1 MKVLAINGSPHKN
14 GCTYT
19 GIKLMAE
26 QLEKEGIEV
35 EILHV
40 GNQVIRGCTA
50 CNSCLRSTERRCVV
64 NDDIVNEV
72 IEKTKVIDGII
83 IGSPVYYS
91 GIAGTMKAFLDRL
104 FYSGANLQYKVGT
117 ALVSLRRSGGV
128 DAFHQMNNYFNLA
141 NVITTPSHYWNVI
154 HGSNAEEV
162 MQDKEGVQI
171 MRTLGQKMAWLMKSL
186 EYSRGHIALP
196 EMEKRV
202 WTNFIR

>member
-1 MKVLAINGSPHKN
+1 LAINGSPHKN

-19 GIKLMAE
+19 AIKLMAD

-40 GNQVIRGCTA
+40 GNQIIRGCTA
-50 CNSCLRSTERRCVV
+50 CNSCSRSTDRKCVF

-72 IEKTKVIDGII
+72 IEKTKEIDGII

-91 GIAGTMKAFLDRL
+91 GIAGTMKSFMDRL
-104 FYSGANLQYKVGT
+104 FYSGAHLQYKVGT

-141 NVITTPSHYWNVI
+141 HTIN
-154 HGSNAEEV
+154 
-162 MQDKEGVQI
+162 
-171 MRTLGQKMAWLMKSL
+171 L
-186 EYSRGHIALP
+186 
-196 EMEKRV
+196 
-202 WTNFIR
+202 F

>member
-19 GIKLMAE
+19 AIKLMSE
-26 QLEKEGIEV
+26 QLEKEGIAV

-40 GNQVIRGCTA
+40 GNEIIRGCTA
-50 CNSCLRSTERRCVV
+50 CNHCSRSAERKCIF
-64 NDDIVNEV
+64 NDDMVNEV
-72 IEKTKVIDGII
+72 IEKTKEIDGII

-91 GIAGTMKAFLDRL
+91 GIAGTMKSFLDRL
-104 FYSGANLQYKVGT
+104 FYSGAHLQYKVGT

-141 NVITTPSHYWNVI
+141 NVIITPSHYWNVI
-154 HGSNAEEV
+154 HGSNSQEV
-162 MQDKEGVQI
+162 MQDREGVQI
-171 MRTLGQKMAWLMKSL
+171 MQTLGQKMAWLMKSL
-186 EYSRGHIALP
+186 EYSREKVTLP

>member
-1 MKVLAINGSPHKN
+1 MKVLALNGSPHKN

-19 GIKLMAE
+19 GIKLISE
-26 QLEKEGIEV
+26 QLEKENIEV

-40 GNQVIRGCTA
+40 GNQVIRGCMA
-50 CNSCLRSTERRCVV
+50 CNHCSRSSDKKCIF
-64 NDDIVNEV
+64 NDDLVNEV
-72 IEKTKVIDGII
+72 IEKTKEIDGII

-104 FYSGANLQYKVGT
+104 FYSGAHLQYKVGT

-128 DAFHQMNNYFNLA
+128 DTFHQMNNYFNLA
-141 NVITTPSHYWNVI
+141 NVIITPSHYWNAI
-154 HGSNAEEV
+154 HGTNAEEV
-162 MQDKEGVQI
+162 MQDREGVQL
-171 MRTLGQKMAWLMKSL
+171 MQTLGQKMAWLMKSL
-186 EYSRGHIALP
+186 EYSKNNVKLP